1 MFGLEFEQIFF
12 FIVAIPTLVFALIV
26 VTNKNLFHSALA
38 LMAAF
43 AGVAIT
49 YVTLG
54 AGFLAMAQLL
64 VYIGAI
70 SILIIFGIMMTRRM
84 MSAEE
89 EPFNSQAWL
98 SLFTAVIFFTLVAYV
113 FVTYWPATPA
123 ESMLAQMTPVDPAI
137 LDNSVVAL
145 GQSFVSPN
153 AYVLPFEIASVMLL
167 AALVGSIFIAKPRTQ
182 ESEA

>member
-1 MFGLEFEQIFF
+1 MFDQIFF
-12 FIVAIPTLVFALIV
+12 IIVAVVTLGFSLVV
-26 VTNKNLFHSALA
+26 VTNKNLFHAALA
-38 LMAAF
+38 LMVAF
-43 AGVAIT
+43 LGVAII

-84 MSAEE
+84 MSAKEVA
-89 EPFNSQAWL
+89 FNSQAGL
-98 SLFTAVIFFTLVAYV
+98 SLFTAVSFFLLVSYV
-113 FVTYWPATPA
+113 VVIRWPSAPDGPITMP
-123 ESMLAQMTPVDPAI
+123 PVDPAI
-137 LDNSVVAL
+137 LENSVVAL
-145 GQSFVSPN
+145 GQSFVSPS

-182 ESEA
+182 EDEL